1 MKEKILITISF
12 LWVLFFS
19 CCDYLAVNH
28 ISFLIGKIIVI
39 LLPYVIICFVDYIL
53 LFVKRNRDERREAL
67 EREEAER
74 ENFMTNLM
82 EDFNIGKK

>member
-1 MKEKILITISF
+1 MKEKILIIISF
-12 LWVLFFS
+12 LWVFFFS
-19 CCDYLAVNH
+19 CCDYPAVNH
-28 ISFLIGKIIVI
+28 ISFVIGKVIVV

-53 LFVKRNRDERREAL
+53 LFVKRNRHERQEAI

-82 EDFNIGKK
+82 KDFNIGR

>member
-12 LWVLFFS
+12 LWVFFFS
-19 CCDYLAVNH
+19 CCDYPVVNH
-28 ISFLIGKIIVI
+28 ISFLIGKTIVI

-53 LFVKRNRDERREAL
+53 LFAKRNRNEEREAL

-82 EDFNIGKK
+82 KDFNVSEK